1 MSAAPTNVSCLRWA
15 TTAPASP
22 CPRSWADTLPLSPAA
37 RRPML
42 ACSTRA
48 DCGAC
53 PCIRFESRPSD
64 WSPAGTNFW
73 TRLDDEP
80 RRSVPMTGEWDMAKT
95 RFANRRFHAFVGAA
109 VAGLSLPPLAA
120 LPAIAADEITF
131 VSQGGAY
138 QKAQTIAILDPAAK
152 KLGITINQD
161 SIPDAWPVIKSQVAS
176 GKPTWDV
183 VDVPTGYCLRGGEQ
197 GLVEKLDF
205 SKLPNGAAMPEA
217 YRSAYSVAYEFYS
230 SVLAYSQKKYA
241 AEAAPNSWADFW
253 DVKKF
258 PGRRA
263 LRNHPIATLE
273 AALMADGVALDKL
286 YPLDVDRAFKKLEEI
301 KPNITVW
308 WTSGAQS
315 AQLLNDGEVDMVMA
329 WNGRVSALTKEGAKV
344 DFTYNQGILQ
354 STSLCILKDAPNL
367 PTAVRFLN
375 EAVDPVLQANLPL
388 HIDYGPANPQ
398 AFETGVISEARAK
411 ELPSAPENA
420 RRQALMSYAWWS
432 SSEGEAAE
440 KRWLAF

>member
-1 MSAAPTNVSCLRWA
+1 
-15 TTAPASP
+15 
-22 CPRSWADTLPLSPAA
+22 
-37 RRPML
+37 
-42 ACSTRA
+42 
-48 DCGAC
+48 
-53 PCIRFESRPSD
+53 
-64 WSPAGTNFW
+64 
-73 TRLDDEP
+73 
-80 RRSVPMTGEWDMAKT
+80 MTGEWDMAKT

-109 VAGLSLPPLAA
+109 VAGLSLPLLAA

-161 SIPDAWPVIKSQVAS
+161 SVPDAWPIMRSQVAS
-176 GKPTWDV
+176 GKPIWDV
-183 VDVPTGYCLRGGEQ
+183 VDTPTNFCLRGGEQ
-197 GLVEKLDF
+197 AIVETLDF
-205 SKLPNGAAMPEA
+205 SRIPNASAMPAE
-217 YRSAYSVAYEFYS
+217 YRTSYSVAYEFYS
-230 SVLAYSQKKYA
+230 SVLGYSTKKYPDVA
-241 AEAAPNSWADFW
+241 AAPKSWADFW
-253 DVKKF
+253 DVKNF

-263 LRNHPIATLE
+263 LRNHPLATLE
-273 AALMADGVALDKL
+273 AALMADGVAPDKI
-286 YPLDVDRAFKKLEEI
+286 YPIDVDRALRKLEEI
-301 KPNITVW
+301 KPHITVW

-329 WNGRVSALTKEGAKV
+329 WNGRVSALIKEGAKV
-344 DFTYNQGILQ
+344 AFTYNQGILQ
-354 STSLCILKDAPNL
+354 STSLCVLKGAPNL
-367 PTAVRFLN
+367 VTAIRFLN

-440 KRWLAF
+440 KRWLAFMQK